1 MKRIVVSVGL
11 AILFSAPV
19 LAQHAL
25 VGKYTGSFVQRT
37 GTGEYT
43 PGLTLEIL
51 TVEGDTVKGTAV
63 RGAAGSSRGCAGEYP
78 VEGKLK
84 GDTLELKATTKGGPS
99 GDCQLTLKLTVEGT
113 KLVGTLLKY
122 PAQLSK

>member
-1 MKRIVVSVGL
+1 MNKIVVSAGL
-11 AILFSAPV
+11 AVFFSAPV

-37 GTGEYT
+37 GSGEYT

-51 TVEGDTVKGTAV
+51 TVEGDTVKGKAV
-63 RGAAGSSRGCAGEYP
+63 RGAAGSARGCAGEYP

-84 GDTLELKATTKGGPS
+84 GDTLELKATEKGGPA
-99 GDCQLTLKLTVEGT
+99 GDCQLTLKLTVEGN